1 MSGTPS
7 VLLHVT
13 QALDLAVIATAVAV
27 LSQQA
32 RARHFLATKWAL
44 AMFSD
49 LALVVLLGFL
59 PVDDD
64 GSLLRHGYTVLVVS
78 VLLLVPYLLVR
89 FALSLGA
96 VGERTHRVAVALT
109 GVQLA
114 ATVVSPPFPEPGEHR
129 SGWFTAYVVL
139 VLVGWT
145 VQSVLAATG
154 LWRAG
159 RGQPSVVR
167 RRMQALGTGAVLLA
181 LALVASGASSG
192 ASTSVQVATSLAGVA
207 AVCLL
212 VVAFVVPPWL
222 RAAWRSADLM
232 RLGHAER
239 GLMAAVTEQE
249 VASSIVPVVIQLFG
263 AKAGALVDEKGTTIT
278 ALGTTDA
285 ELAQLVRQLRTHPKN
300 EVVVRDE
307 DGWFACRLTTG
318 WLVVRPGSFAPLLGP
333 AEMHLLDRAG
343 SFADLAL
350 QRCRLF
356 AEQTRSQRATE
367 ATNAELQTLIYSVS
381 HDLRNPII
389 SVLGY
394 VDVLAREHAGQL
406 QGEGEHYLQRISVNA
421 LYMQSLI
428 QDLLELSRIGRS
440 EPPAQAVPLGELAES
455 VAHELRTQHPDLA
468 VSVLGSFPVVWM
480 SELRARQLL
489 TNLMDNAAKYG
500 RDGERVIVQAEVTT
514 TGGAVITISDDG
526 RGVPE
531 HLRDKAFD
539 VFERLDAA
547 HTDLPGT
554 GMGLPI
560 CRRIVDTVGGSIAL
574 CGPASGLSSGTTA
587 VVELPRPV
595 IIGWSDVRALEKEH
609 AR

>member
-1 MSGTPS
+1 MSTTPAL
-7 VLLHVT
+7 VHVA
-13 QALDLAVIATAVAV
+13 QALDLAVVVTAVAV
-27 LSQQA
+27 LARQA
-32 RARHFLATKWAL
+32 RARHSPATRWAL

-49 LALVVLLGFL
+49 LAVIVLVSFF
-59 PVDDD
+59 PVHDD
-64 GSLLRHGYTVLVVS
+64 GGLLRHGYTVLLVS

-96 VGERTHRVAVALT
+96 VSTRVHRLALGLT
-109 GVQLA
+109 GAELVATLA
-114 ATVVSPPFPEPGEHR
+114 SPRFPQPGEHR

-145 VQSVLAATG
+145 GQSVVAAAG
-154 LWRAG
+154 LWRSG
-159 RGQPSVVR
+159 QGQPSVVR
-167 RRMQALGTGAVLLA
+167 RRMQALGTGAVMLA
-181 LALVASGASSG
+181 LALVASGATG
-192 ASTSVQVATSLAGVA
+192 DTSTSLQVTTSLAGVA

-212 VVAFVVPPWL
+212 VIAFVVPPWL
-222 RAAWRSADLM
+222 RAGWRATDLV

-239 GLMAAVTEQE
+239 GLMTAVTEQE
-249 VASSIVPVVIQLFG
+249 VATAIVPAVVQLFG
-263 AKAGALVDEKGTTIT
+263 ATGGALIDERGEAITAVGTTE
-278 ALGTTDA
+278 A
-285 ELAQLVRQLRTHPKN
+285 ELTELLRELRTHPKN
-300 EVVVRDE
+300 EVVVRNAH
-307 DGWFACRLTTG
+307 GWFACRLNPG
-318 WLVVRPGSFAPLLGP
+318 WLVVRPGSFAPLFGP

-356 AEQTRSQRATE
+356 AEQARSQKATE

-406 QGEGEHYLQRISVNA
+406 KGDGEHYLQRISVNA
-421 LYMQSLI
+421 LYMQNLI

-440 EPPAQAVPLGELAES
+440 EPPPQAVPLGELAES
-455 VAHELRTQHPDLA
+455 VAHELRSQHPGRSI
-468 VSVLGSFPVVWM
+468 SVIGTFPVAWL

-500 RDGERVIVQAEVTT
+500 RDGELVTVQACTT
-514 TGGAVITISDDG
+514 SSGGAVITISDDG

-560 CRRIVDTVGGSIAL
+560 CRRIVETVGGSITL
-574 CGPASGLSSGTTA
+574 SGPADGLESGTT
-587 VVELPRPV
+587 VTVELPRSV
-595 IIGWSDVRALEKEH
+595 IIGWSEVRALEKEH
-609 AR
+609 VS